1 MATHRLE
8 ASPETV
14 HWGYFDAKLPPQL
27 TIDSGDTVTITTVSG
42 TLGCLPKPDSGL
54 TVPPALQAIHDKVQP
69 KLGGPHILTGPVA
82 VRGAKAG
89 QVLEVRIKAIE
100 LHQDWGYNTIRPLA
114 GALPDDF
121 KTFRQIHIPLD
132 KKRMIGKLPWGLD
145 LDLKPFF
152 GIMAVAPPAAWGMI
166 NSPPPRRNGG
176 NMDNKEL
183 VAGTTLYLPIHTDGA
198 LFSCGDG
205 HGAQGDGEVCIT
217 AIETGLVGTFEL
229 IVRDDMS
236 RWNGRWPRRRPMS

>member
-14 HWGYFDAKLPPQL
+14 HWGFFDAKLAPQL
-27 TIDSGDTVTITTVSG
+27 TVESGDTVTITTVSG
-42 TLGCLPKPDSGL
+42 TLGYLPKAGSGL
-54 TVPPALQAIHDKVQP
+54 TVPPALQSIHDKVQA

-100 LHQDWGYNTIRPLA
+100 LFQDWGYNTIRPLA

-121 KTFRQIHIPLD
+121 KTMRQIHIPLD
-132 KKRMIGKLPWGLD
+132 KQRMIGKLPWGLD

-152 GIMAVAPPAAWGMI
+152 GIMAVAPPAAWGETAAI
-166 NSPPPRRNGG
+166 STTRNWSRAPRSICRSTPTAHCSPAATATACRATAKSASRRSRP
-176 NMDNKEL
+176 DWS
-183 VAGTTLYLPIHTDGA
+183 A
-198 LFSCGDG
+198 LS
-205 HGAQGDGEVCIT
+205 
-217 AIETGLVGTFEL
+217 
-229 IVRDDMS
+229 S
-236 RWNGRWPRRRPMS
+236 

>member
-27 TIDSGDTVTITTVSG
+27 TIDAGDTATISTVAG
-42 TLGCLPKPDSGL
+42 TVGWLPKADSGL
-54 TVPPALQAIHDKVQP
+54 TVPRALEAIHDKVQAR
-69 KLGGPHILTGPVA
+69 LGGPHILTGPVA

-100 LHQDWGYNTIRPLA
+100 LFQDWGYNTIRPLA

-121 KTFRQIHIPLD
+121 KTMRQIHIPLD

-176 NMDNKEL
+176 NPDNKEP
-183 VAGTTLYLPIHTDGA
+183 VAATTPSLPLHTPRPPPP
-198 LFSCGDG
+198 C
-205 HGAQGDGEVCIT
+205 
-217 AIETGLVGTFEL
+217 
-229 IVRDDMS
+229 RD
-236 RWNGRWPRRRPMS
+236 RHP